1 MKKNGFYMWHLKK
14 RIQMNLLQNR
24 NTHKDFEKFLIT
36 RGDRLGQGRDGLGFR
51 IGICALRYMGT
62 CCAIG
67 YSIGNT
73 NQYSAK
79 VHVGK
84 KSVDFSL
91 ILAEE
96 ELVFP
101 R

>member
-1 MKKNGFYMWHLKK
+1 MVTK
-14 RIQMNLLQNR
+14 
-24 NTHKDFEKFLIT
+24 
-36 RGDRLGQGRDGLGFR
+36 GDRLGQGRDGLGFR

-84 KSVDFSL
+84 KSEREWIRVY
-91 ILAEE
+91 
-96 ELVFP
+96 V
-101 R
+101 